1 MADLAQAARSPL
13 SHFPGAAATPS
24 SAAPVSLRE
33 ISFRG
38 LVNLRLDPEN
48 GVVRGAAEAVLGLTL
63 PREPNRCSDG
73 SERSALWLGPDE
85 FLIVTEPGAEATLV
99 TALRQGL
106 SGQRAAI
113 TDVSDGRTIIEISG
127 SDACDVLAKG
137 CGLDLH
143 PRVFAPGHCAQSGLA
158 KARIILRQID
168 ASPRFE
174 IFVERSH
181 AEYLWLW
188 LNDAA
193 REYQLVQLAVT

>member
-1 MADLAQAARSPL
+1 
-13 SHFPGAAATPS
+13 
-24 SAAPVSLRE
+24 
-33 ISFRG
+33 
-38 LVNLRLDPEN
+38 
-48 GVVRGAAEAVLGLTL
+48 LGLAL
-63 PREPNRCSDG
+63 PREPNRGVDG
-73 SERSALWLGPDE
+73 GGRSALWLGPNE

-106 SGQRAAI
+106 GGQRAAV

-127 SDACDVLAKG
+127 RNARDVLAKG

-143 PRVFAPGHCAQSGLA
+143 PRVFGPGQCAQSGLA
-158 KARIILRQID
+158 KARILLRQID

-193 REYQLVQLAVT
+193 REYQAAQLAVT